1 VVSPGRR
8 ARTAA
13 VGGWWLTRGV
23 SRRSPA
29 PGPRELADLPYADAL
44 TPHAGGL
51 EPGYDYDTVHFDK
64 DEFEEP
70 DASGARFLECAFTGV
85 SFTDGRLRRS
95 RFIDAWLKDARITLT
110 DLAETQWVDTT
121 FAGGVVAGVQAFG
134 ARLNRVVFAGCKLDS
149 VNFREAQLTDVTFA
163 DCLVRNVDFAGAK
176 LRQTKFTGCQLT
188 GTDFSRTSLDRVDL
202 RGSELGLIVGPDP
215 LRGAIISS
223 GQLASIAPV
232 LAEALGIVVDD
243 DTPEPVG

>member
-1 VVSPGRR
+1 VPDGWPGCGRR
-8 ARTAA
+8 G
-13 VGGWWLTRGV
+13 VGGGWLTRGV
-23 SRRSPA
+23 SSRPPA
-29 PGPRELADLPYADAL
+29 PRPRELADLPYADAL

-64 DEFEEP
+64 DAFEAS

-85 SFTDGRLRRS
+85 SFTDGRMRRC
-95 RFIDAWLKDARITLT
+95 RFIDAWLKDPRFTLC
-110 DLAETQWVDTT
+110 DLAESSWSDTT
-121 FAGGVVAGVQAFG
+121 IAGGVVAGVQAFD
-134 ARLNRVVFAGCKLDS
+134 ARLDRVVFAGCKLDS
-149 VNFREAQLTDVTFA
+149 VNFREARLNGVTFA
-163 DCLVRNVDFAGAK
+163 DCLLRNVDFAGAK
-176 LRQTKFTGCQLT
+176 LKQTAFTGCRLT

-202 RGSELGLIVGPDP
+202 RGSELGLIVGADP

-243 DTPEPVG
+243 DRP

>member
-1 VVSPGRR
+1 MP
-8 ARTAA
+8 
-13 VGGWWLTRGV
+13 
-23 SRRSPA
+23 RSENSW
-29 PGPRELADLPYADAL
+29 PRELADLPYAAAL
-44 TPHAGGL
+44 TPPDSGTL

-64 DEFEEP
+64 DDFEEP

-85 SFTDGRLRRS
+85 SFTKGGLRRS
-95 RFIDAWLKDARITLT
+95 RFIEAWLKDARITLT

-149 VNFREAQLTDVTFA
+149 VNFREAQLTEVTFT
-163 DCLVRNVDFAGAK
+163 DCLVRDVDFSGAK
-176 LRQTKFTGCQLT
+176 LTRTVFAGCKLS
-188 GTDFSRTSLDRVDL
+188 GADFSRASLDRLDL

-223 GQLASIAPV
+223 GQLATIAPV
-232 LAEALGIVVDD
+232 LAEALGIIVNDEC
-243 DTPEPVG
+243 PGSRG